1 MDSSGFVELS
11 SIASAQEEAVRNEPP
26 TFPEFFQDSKFTT
39 RFYHF
44 LGIFLGYANYLAIS
58 LIT

>member
-39 RFYHF
+39 RVYH
-44 LGIFLGYANYLAIS
+44 LSGIFLEYAIY